1 MRTWQSN
8 AAFVVQFREGTDL
21 EAGRLEGKV
30 EHIASYKAAR
40 FHSVDELITFMA
52 RVLTEIRSPDQP

>member
-1 MRTWQSN
+1 MRAWQSN

-40 FHSVDELITFMA
+40 FHSVDELIAFMA
-52 RVLTEIRSPDQP
+52 RVLTEIREPDQP

>member
-52 RVLTEIRSPDQP
+52 RVLTEIRNPDQP

>member
-1 MRTWQSN
+1 MKAWQSN
-8 AAFVVQFREGTDL
+8 AAFVIQFREGTDL

-40 FHSVDELITFMA
+40 FHSVDELIAFMA
-52 RVLTEIRSPDQP
+52 RVLTEIRNPDQP